1 MEVDTEKKHR
11 HHKKH
16 KHKKHKKHRRL
27 KEINEPDEASTEQ
40 EIELDQTE
48 YNMDIIGEA
57 VTIPH
62 DEQQFLM
69 DAEHCEGALEVIE
82 EQLIEIDDGIGT
94 INIEEMVLENYG
106 QEYEEVEVDVGG
118 VEDAEELLEE
128 FDEELIEHEEVEES
142 EYEDQV
148 IDSPDKIKSNKEA
161 AKGKSR
167 SKEKKT
173 DGDVS
178 SEEEAWLN
186 ALESGKLEEV
196 DEELKKIRN
205 PKLMTVRQ
213 RALLERKGELNNEE
227 NFKEELVALPT
238 GYKETPMTEEL
249 LQKKALKSQR
259 RREVAAQKREKEKK
273 RTIDRLLLKRE
284 SKNNKVG
291 SGNTNA
297 STNNTTTV
305 SYSYFSWKQ
314 TADQECY
321 FSIPVNVESPYT
333 AQVTRKLPEA
343 VYCGVKGCTNPKRY
357 SCSKTALP
365 LCSLKCY
372 RINLQMSVAW
382 YVLFDYKEINDET
395 LISTE
400 DKKNARVYLTSL
412 LFFATAISFS
422 LFSNNQTDRKFQKIF
437 KNGHITWINQFF
449 FSSFQ
454 L

>member
-1 MEVDTEKKHR
+1 
-11 HHKKH
+11 
-16 KHKKHKKHRRL
+16 
-27 KEINEPDEASTEQ
+27 
-40 EIELDQTE
+40 
-48 YNMDIIGEA
+48 MDIIGEA

-106 QEYEEVEVDVGG
+106 Q
-118 VEDAEELLEE
+118 E

-259 RREVAAQKREKEKK
+259 RREVAAQKKEKK
-273 RTIDRLLLKRE
+273 KR
-284 SKNNKVG
+284 NVL
-291 SGNTNA
+291 
-297 STNNTTTV
+297 STD
-305 SYSYFSWKQ
+305 YF
-314 TADQECY
+314 
-321 FSIPVNVESPYT
+321 
-333 AQVTRKLPEA
+333 
-343 VYCGVKGCTNPKRY
+343 
-357 SCSKTALP
+357 
-365 LCSLKCY
+365 
-372 RINLQMSVAW
+372 
-382 YVLFDYKEINDET
+382 
-395 LISTE
+395 
-400 DKKNARVYLTSL
+400 
-412 LFFATAISFS
+412 
-422 LFSNNQTDRKFQKIF
+422 
-437 KNGHITWINQFF
+437 
-449 FSSFQ
+449 
-454 L
+454 

>member
-1 MEVDTEKKHR
+1 MEVDVEKKHR

-16 KHKKHKKHRRL
+16 KHKKHKKHRRF
-27 KEINEPDEASTEQ
+27 KEMNEPDEGSTEQ

-62 DEQQFLM
+62 DEQPFLM

-118 VEDAEELLEE
+118 VEDTEELLED
-128 FDEELIEHEEVEES
+128 FDEELIEEAEES
-142 EYEDQV
+142 EYEDQI
-148 IDSPDKIKSNKEA
+148 IDSPDLKNKSIKETV
-161 AKGKSR
+161 KGKSKT
-167 SKEKKT
+167 KEKKN

-291 SGNTNA
+291 SGNTNT

-305 SYSYFSWKQ
+305 PFSYFSWKQ

-333 AQVTRKLPEA
+333 TQVTRKVPET
-343 VYCGVKGCTNPKRY
+343 VYCGIEGCTNPKRY

-372 RINLQMSVAW
+372 QVNLRLSVA
-382 YVLFDYKEINDET
+382 
-395 LISTE
+395 
-400 DKKNARVYLTSL
+400 
-412 LFFATAISFS
+412 
-422 LFSNNQTDRKFQKIF
+422 
-437 KNGHITWINQFF
+437 
-449 FSSFQ
+449 
-454 L
+454 